1 MVRVAV
7 AAGSGRCEV
16 LELDLDRDE
25 REILVDLLET
35 RLADLR
41 MEIGRTDRLAYRDML
56 RKKKKTLE
64 KMIAY
69 LRGEKVFPASLMG
82 REVPRV

>member
-1 MVRVAV
+1 MVRVSV
-7 AAGSGRCEV
+7 AAGSGRCDV

-41 MEIGRTDRLAYRDML
+41 MEIGRSAPLPYRDIL
-56 RKKKKTLE
+56 RKKKKVLE
-64 KMIAY
+64 KTVAC
-69 LRGEKVFPASLMG
+69 LRGDNTHP
-82 REVPRV
+82 